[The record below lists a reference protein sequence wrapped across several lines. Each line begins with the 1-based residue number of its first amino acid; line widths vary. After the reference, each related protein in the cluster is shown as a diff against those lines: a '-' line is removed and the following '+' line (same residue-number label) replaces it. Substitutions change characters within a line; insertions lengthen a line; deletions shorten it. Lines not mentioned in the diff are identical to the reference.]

1 VHYEVDA
8 TCLMER
14 YHDDE
19 KFDLIQF
26 NFPHWR
32 GKTNARRNRRLLHDF
47 FQASLRILTPNG
59 HVVTALMNHQGG
71 AFASNIQEWKQS
83 WLPAQYAAK
92 CGLLLTRVE
101 PFEPT
106 YQLSSY
112 RGEDRT
118 FDIRGEPQLYLFAN
132 TLGGSDSNSR
142 AHEDV
147 QLFCHF
153 NIYLHYKDKEEADV
167 CSGIETCN
175 RLQNHVSGQL
185 PHGWR
190 GQVSFVKQMTSN
202 DGGCIVV
209 YKICFFG
216 EFMPLIQSKADEY
229 RILVQDSMV
238 ADNLPLLL
246 RPKWTISNAYPSSLL
261 SSILQADRER

>member
-1 VHYEVDA
+1 MNEVCKRVSALCVRNLLDAGYIGYLLPNCLVVYEHSVDNVNLIQSLGHDVHYEVDA

-101 PFEPT
+101 PFE
-106 YQLSSY
+106 
-112 RGEDRT
+112 
-118 FDIRGEPQLYLFAN
+118 
-132 TLGGSDSNSR
+132 
-142 AHEDV
+142 
-147 QLFCHF
+147 
-153 NIYLHYKDKEEADV
+153 V
-167 CSGIETCN
+167 CI
-175 RLQNHVSGQL
+175 QNQ
-185 PHGWR
+185 
-190 GQVSFVKQMTSN
+190 
-202 DGGCIVV
+202 
-209 YKICFFG
+209 
-216 EFMPLIQSKADEY
+216 
-229 RILVQDSMV
+229 
-238 ADNLPLLL
+238 
-246 RPKWTISNAYPSSLL
+246 RP
-261 SSILQADRER
+261 D